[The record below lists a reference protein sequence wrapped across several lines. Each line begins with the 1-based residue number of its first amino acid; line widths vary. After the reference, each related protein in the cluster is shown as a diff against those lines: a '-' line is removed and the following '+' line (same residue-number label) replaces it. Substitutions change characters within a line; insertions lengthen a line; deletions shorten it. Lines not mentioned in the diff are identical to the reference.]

1 MNPRLAETRETH
13 RLYWEK
19 LTKLHRETMDL
30 LMAIG
35 AEQGETEKQG
45 VLQVC
50 ELMEKYRI
58 QGAIEQA
65 RFLANYAGNEAF
77 FQRVCSILENY
88 QETLPE
94 QETQA
99 VAIAYNLCGTAFIQD
114 ILRGEIPEICSRA
127 LIFLSG
133 RRKGFLLERME
144 ATLVT
149 IAKAMEKE
157 GK

>member
-1 MNPRLAETRETH
+1 
-13 RLYWEK
+13 
-19 LTKLHRETMDL
+19 
-30 LMAIG
+30 
-35 AEQGETEKQG
+35 
-45 VLQVC
+45 
-50 ELMEKYRI
+50 MEKYRI